1 MGGNHPCG
9 LACSACD
16 AVALIQ
22 AQTNPAHTIIAVIT
36 HESLV
41 HTSEKEAIAP
51 IWGFELKVRLF
62 EGMSLTFFVQPVGP
76 HSLQN

>member
-16 AVALIQ
+16 AAR
-22 AQTNPAHTIIAVIT
+22 TIIAVIT

-41 HTSEKEAIAP
+41 HTSEKEAMRAP

-76 HSLQN
+76 RSLQN

>member
-16 AVALIQ
+16 AA
-22 AQTNPAHTIIAVIT
+22 NPARTIIAVIT

-41 HTSEKEAIAP
+41 HTSEKEAMRAP

-62 EGMSLTFFVQPVGP
+62 EGMSLTFFVQLVGP
-76 HSLQN
+76 QSLRN